1 MKLVGFSLKYLSM
14 SITNY
19 LYVTISLSPMVMKKL
34 LILLLI
40 AMILFSGCVEKTV
53 KSGDKISVDY
63 VGRLE
68 NGKVFDTSIESVAK
82 ENNILITGKEY
93 KLLNFTVGKGEIIP
107 GFDEGVVGMKVGENK
122 TLTIPPEKGY
132 GPSNPELIRVYPI
145 IQVVPK
151 KFPRVFEIPLDE
163 FEATFGKGHKIE
175 DVVNIPRT
183 SINLTI
189 VNITTNV
196 SLSYNFKVGEQV
208 PSGAPWNET
217 VVKIDEK
224 NLTVNYSV
232 KKNEVVQFRNV
243 PWNTT
248 VIDVNNDNITLRHNA
263 IPDTVIPSM
272 FGQTKVSFN
281 ETSIIMDQNHEL
293 AGKTLVFKVTLKS
306 ID

>member
-1 MKLVGFSLKYLSM
+1 MNKS
-14 SITNY
+14 
-19 LYVTISLSPMVMKKL
+19 
-34 LILLLI
+34 LILLL
-40 AMILFSGCVEKTV
+40 AVVVLFSGCVDQKSVSQKTV
-53 KSGDKISVDY
+53 KTGDKISADY
-63 VGRLE
+63 IGSLPD
-68 NGKVFDTSIESVAK
+68 GKVFSTSIEKVAE
-82 ENNILITGKEY
+82 ENNIFNPGSGYEP
-93 KLLNFTVGKGEIIP
+93 LNITVGKGEVIP
-107 GFDEGVVGMKVGENK
+107 GLDEGVVGMKVGETK
-122 TLTIPPEKGY
+122 TLTIPPEKAY
-132 GPSNPELIRVYPI
+132 GQSNPERIRAYPI

-151 KFPRVFEIPLDE
+151 KFPRVFDIPLDE

-189 VNITTNV
+189 RNITTNV

-248 VIDVNNDNITLRHNA
+248 VIDVNNDNITLKHNA
-263 IPDTVIPSM
+263 IPDTVISSM

-293 AGKTLVFKVTLKS
+293 AGKTLIFKVTLNS
-306 ID
+306 IQ

>member
-1 MKLVGFSLKYLSM
+1 M
-14 SITNY
+14 SK
-19 LYVTISLSPMVMKKL
+19 S
-34 LILLLI
+34 LILLLA
-40 AMILFSGCVEKTV
+40 AMVLFSGCVDQKSVIQKTV
-53 KSGDKISVDY
+53 KNGDKISVDY
-63 VGRLE
+63 IGSLPG
-68 NGKVFDTSIESVAK
+68 GKVFDTSIEKVAE
-82 ENNILITGKEY
+82 ENNIFTPGRGYEPL
-93 KLLNFTVGKGEIIP
+93 KLTVGKGEVIP
-107 GFDEGVVGMKVGENK
+107 GFDDGVLGMAVGETK

-132 GPSNPELIRVYPI
+132 GPINPERIRAYPI

-151 KFPRVFEIPLDE
+151 KFPRVFDIPVDE

-175 DVVNIPRT
+175 DIVNIPRT

-248 VIDVNNDNITLRHNA
+248 VIDVNNDNITLKHNA
-263 IPDTVIPSM
+263 IPDTVISSM

-306 ID
+306 IE